1 MDLAKEKDTKKKIV
15 VLGGGFAG
23 IYAAMELDRRLGRQT
38 DVSITMVDRNNFF
51 LFTPMLHE
59 VAASDLDVTSI
70 VSPIRQLLHH
80 STFLQGAVTAIDLDK
95 KQVKISHCGGEEE
108 NIIEFDYLLLALGAQ
123 SNFYN
128 LPGLQEN
135 AMTMQSL
142 RDAMELRNAMIQSL
156 EEAEI
161 DAFTKSSEPLL
172 TYVVAGGGFAGV
184 ETVAAMNDFIRE
196 SLQFYPHLH
205 EDMVR
210 VVLVHDQH
218 TLLPEIGEDLG
229 IYAQKKLS
237 ERKVEFKMDVKVT
250 GYSKRGVELADGT
263 AVKAV
268 LFVWTAGISPNAI
281 VRTLPC
287 KIERGKVAANEYM
300 EVPGYPFLWACGD
313 CAYILD
319 PATGKPYPPTA
330 QHASRMGKMVARNME
345 ATIRGG
351 NKEAFVYKSVGA
363 LAAIGRRSGVANV
376 MGYKFSGFLAWM
388 MWRVI
393 YLAKLPRLEKK
404 IRVAV
409 EWTMDL
415 LFPKDMVQF
424 MSLHA
429 PLVQNER
436 ISHEPVVVPV
446 ESAPPDMKD
455 EASKAPNGP
464 AVEKKEAELVEADA
478 AR

>member
-1 MDLAKEKDTKKKIV
+1 MDLAREKDTKKKIV

-23 IYAAMELDRRLGRQT
+23 IYAAMELDKRLGMQT
-38 DVSITMVDRNNFF
+38 DISVTMVDRNNFF

-59 VAASDLDVTSI
+59 VAASDLDVTAI
-70 VSPIRQLLHH
+70 VSPIRQLLQR
-80 STFLQGAVTAIDLDK
+80 STFLQGTVTAIDLDK

-161 DAFTKSSEPLL
+161 DAFTKSQEPLL

-184 ETVAAMNDFIRE
+184 ETLAAMNDFIRE
-196 SLQFYPHLH
+196 SMRFYPHLS
-205 EDMVR
+205 EEMVR
-210 VVLVHDQH
+210 VVLVHDGH

-229 IYAQKKLS
+229 KYAQKKLE
-237 ERKVEFKMDVKVT
+237 ERKVEFKMGVKVT

-263 AVKAV
+263 AIKAV
-268 LFVWTAGISPNAI
+268 LFVWTAGVSPNAI

-287 KIERGKVAANEYM
+287 KIERGKIFANEYM

-313 CAYILD
+313 CAYIVD
-319 PATGKPYPPTA
+319 PITGKPYPPTA
-330 QHASRMGKMVARNME
+330 QHASRMGKVVAHNIE

-351 NKEAFVYKSVGA
+351 SKQAFVYKSVGA

-376 MGYKFSGFLAWM
+376 MGCRFSGVLAWM
-388 MWRVI
+388 MWRMI

-436 ISHEPVVVPV
+436 VSHDPVVVPV
-446 ESAPPDMKD
+446 ESVPGDNKD
-455 EASKAPNGP
+455 EAPNG
-464 AVEKKEAELVEADA
+464 AAGEKKDAQLVEADA